1 MKMSK
6 KFKRGILVII
16 VAVLCISS
24 SESAVL
30 TRRDLGYIRA
40 YEYVVDSGQDSG
52 AEPENT
58 IRLVM
63 ENNNH
68 KTI

>member
-24 SESAVL
+24 SESVAL
-30 TRRDLGYIRA
+30 TRG
-40 YEYVVDSGQDSG
+40 G
-52 AEPENT
+52 EP
-58 IRLVM
+58 LM
-63 ENNNH
+63 D
-68 KTI
+68 